1 MNPSR
6 FGRPLSLQ
14 SSSCFPEK
22 ALDQSPGRG
31 SAAVFCVAKKS
42 APLQWAWAL
51 GLVMACLT
59 GGFATSRLQAQTASF
74 SDAIATLGGG
84 FSNPSGMA
92 VDGSGNVYVADC
104 GQQCG
109 EGDARRL
116 RLVQL
121 RDNAGR
127 RLQPSLRR
135 GGGRQRQRLCRRH
148 RQQRG
153 EGDARRL
160 RLVEL
165 RDHAGQRLQH
175 TPTAWRWTAAA
186 TSTSPIAATTR

>member
-6 FGRPLSLQ
+6 CGRPLSHQ

-31 SAAVFCVAKKS
+31 FAAVFCVATKS

-84 FSNPSGMA
+84 FSNPSGVA
-92 VDGSGNVYVADC
+92 VDGSGNVYVADYNNSAVKEMPAGC
-104 GQQCG
+104 ASSSCVTTLGGGFNHPFGVAVDGSGNVYVADTDNNAVKEMPAGCASSSCVTTLGGASSNPQQ
-109 EGDARRL
+109 
-116 RLVQL
+116 
-121 RDNAGR
+121 
-127 RLQPSLRR
+127 R
-135 GGGRQRQRLCRRH
+135 GGGRQRQRLCRR
-148 RQQRG
+148 
-153 EGDARRL
+153 
-160 RLVEL
+160 
-165 RDHAGQRLQH
+165 
-175 TPTAWRWTAAA
+175 
-186 TSTSPIAATTR
+186 